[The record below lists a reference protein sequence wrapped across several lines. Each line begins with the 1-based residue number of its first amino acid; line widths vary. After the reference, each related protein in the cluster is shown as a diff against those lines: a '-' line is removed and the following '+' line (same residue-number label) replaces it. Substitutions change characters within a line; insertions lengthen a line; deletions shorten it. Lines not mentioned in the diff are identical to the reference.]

1 MIDWEDEGVTT
12 QDRLMKQ
19 MIDTVGIVVLIVAV
33 IAGLCFA

>member
-19 MIDTVGIVVLIVAV
+19 MIDTVGIVVLVVAV
-33 IAGLCFA
+33 ITGLCIA